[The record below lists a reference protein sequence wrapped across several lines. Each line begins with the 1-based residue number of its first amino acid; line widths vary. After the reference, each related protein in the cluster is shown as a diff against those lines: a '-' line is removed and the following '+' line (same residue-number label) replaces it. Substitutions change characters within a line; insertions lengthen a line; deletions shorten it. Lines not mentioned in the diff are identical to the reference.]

1 MEQLTLDVGIKEY
14 NINGTAVLRFNPADP
29 NLYARYIASI
39 DKIDAV
45 EKEMQEKAQAIDE
58 NSPTFAEES
67 FNLMA
72 EADAKVKEVLS
83 ETFGNGND
91 FDKIFDG
98 VNVMAVAVNGERV
111 IANFMNLVGP
121 LLDAGVTSF
130 VDKQVE
136 EKKLNRQQRRAMA
149 K

>member
-14 NINGTAVLRFNPADP
+14 NINGNAILRFNPADP
-29 NLYARYIASI
+29 NLYARYIAAI

-45 EKEMQEKAQAIDE
+45 EKEMQEKAKTIDE
-58 NSPTFAEES
+58 NAPDYAKKSC
-67 FNLMA
+67 NLMA
-72 EADAKVKEVLS
+72 EADSKVKSVLA

-91 FDKIFDG
+91 FEKIFDG

-121 LLDAGVTSF
+121 MLETGVTAF
-130 VDKQVE
+130 VEKQVE
-136 EKKLNRQQRRAMA
+136 ERKLNRQQRRAMN